1 MSKNITEDRWK
12 RRYEKLEC
20 RMNEMLA
27 KKDEKL
33 AKKDEKIAQLEEKV
47 NRLEGLFTNA
57 INQIKALTLELNSAK
72 EAAAAANARN
82 ISAKTGK
89 KKGNKKPRK
98 SKSKHK
104 RTGRKCPTDID
115 EETIADATVCDAC
128 GGNCFSEVLDEYGRV
143 IIDIQQVKAKITK
156 IVVKRRRCTDC
167 KKLVSGKTALALPHS
182 RFGINFMMMVT
193 ALKLHGMSNLR
204 IREIVAMIYTISIT
218 ESAINRMVLRMAREL
233 GPLYEQIRKE
243 VRQSPTCNGDESSW
257 RVDGANHWLWVVV
270 TKYAALY
277 HIDKTRNATVPKK
290 MLGSE
295 YEGVV
300 GSDSWG
306 AWNHS
311 GGMHQKCHIH
321 YVRDI
326 KDTVKYHSPSS
337 EYEKH
342 ARTFRRIL
350 KDSYITAAPGGKKAL
365 AAKKKLDRRIHNLIN
380 RLKGETDKHC
390 KRMLKRLRREKDHLF
405 TFLEVKGV
413 EWHNNSAERGIRPC
427 VILRN
432 NSYGSRS
439 EEGASAIAVLM
450 SVKQTCKAKNDNF
463 LDVMRTHVAKTCQK
477 TT

>member
-1 MSKNITEDRWK
+1 MSNSITEDHWK
-12 RRYEKLEC
+12 RRYEKLER
-20 RMNEMLA
+20 RMNEVLA
-27 KKDEKL
+27 KKD
-33 AKKDEKIAQLEEKV
+33 KKIVQLEEKV
-47 NRLEGLFTNA
+47 NRLEGLLTNA
-57 INQIKALTLELNSAK
+57 INQIEALTLELNSAK

-82 ISAKTGK
+82 VNAKTGK
-89 KKGNKKPRK
+89 KKGNKKPKK

-115 EETIADATVCDAC
+115 EEVIADATVCDAC
-128 GGNCFSEVLDEYGRV
+128 GGDRLSEVLDEYERV
-143 IIDIQQVKAKITK
+143 ITDIQQVKAKITK
-156 IVVKRRRCTDC
+156 IFIKRRRCTDC

-193 ALKLHGMSNLR
+193 VLKLHGMSDLR
-204 IREIVAMIYTISIT
+204 IHEIVAVIYAISIT
-218 ESAINRMVLRMAREL
+218 ESSINRMVLRMTREL

-243 VRQSPTCNGDESSW
+243 VRQFPTCNEDESSW
-257 RVDGANHWLWVVV
+257 RVDGVTHWLWVVV

-290 MLGSE
+290 MLGPE
-295 YEGVV
+295 YGGVV

-306 AWNHS
+306 AWNHT
-311 GGMHQKCHIH
+311 GGKHQKCHVH
-321 YVRDI
+321 YIRNI
-326 KDTVKYHSPSS
+326 KETNLYHSPSAD
-337 EYEKH
+337 YKKH

-350 KDSYITAAPGGKKAL
+350 EDSHITAAPGGKKAL
-365 AAKKKLDRRIHNLIN
+365 AAKKKLDRRIHNLIS
-380 RLKGETDKHC
+380 RLKGEADKHC
-390 KRMLKRLRREKDHLF
+390 KKMFKRLRREKDHLF
-405 TFLEVKGV
+405 TFLEVKGM

-439 EEGASAIAVLM
+439 EEGASAIATLM

-463 LDVMRTHVAKTCQK
+463 LDVMRVHLIKTCQK

>member
-1 MSKNITEDRWK
+1 MSKNITEDHWK

-89 KKGNKKPRK
+89 KKGNKKPKK

-193 ALKLHGMSNLR
+193 AKAARN
-204 IREIVAMIYTISIT
+204 V
-218 ESAINRMVLRMAREL
+218 ESENTRNRR
-233 GPLYEQIRKE
+233 
-243 VRQSPTCNGDESSW
+243 ND
-257 RVDGANHWLWVVV
+257 
-270 TKYAALY
+270 LY
-277 HIDKTRNATVPKK
+277 HIHNRICDKPHGTQNGT
-290 MLGSE
+290 
-295 YEGVV
+295 
-300 GSDSWG
+300 
-306 AWNHS
+306 
-311 GGMHQKCHIH
+311 
-321 YVRDI
+321 
-326 KDTVKYHSPSS
+326 
-337 EYEKH
+337 
-342 ARTFRRIL
+342 
-350 KDSYITAAPGGKKAL
+350 
-365 AAKKKLDRRIHNLIN
+365 
-380 RLKGETDKHC
+380 
-390 KRMLKRLRREKDHLF
+390 
-405 TFLEVKGV
+405 
-413 EWHNNSAERGIRPC
+413 
-427 VILRN
+427 
-432 NSYGSRS
+432 
-439 EEGASAIAVLM
+439 
-450 SVKQTCKAKNDNF
+450 
-463 LDVMRTHVAKTCQK
+463 
-477 TT
+477 